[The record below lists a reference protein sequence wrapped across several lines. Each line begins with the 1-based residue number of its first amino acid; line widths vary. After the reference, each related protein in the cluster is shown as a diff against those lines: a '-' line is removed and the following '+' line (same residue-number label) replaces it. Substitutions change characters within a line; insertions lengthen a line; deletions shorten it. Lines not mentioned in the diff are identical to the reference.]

1 MHPLYSKWQQTL
13 TAAGAQADGDAVF
26 NALVARYSEPHRHY
40 HTLEHL
46 TECLDWWEKSA
57 HLAENPTAVLLALWF
72 HDAIYDVHRQDN
84 EINSAIWA
92 DTVLAQLAIAED
104 LRKAVHRLILCT
116 QHSELPVTAD
126 EQLLVDIDL
135 AILGANDERYRHF
148 ETQIRAEYAH
158 VPKWLFKIKRR
169 SILKSFLNRTSIYS
183 THYSA
188 LQLETR
194 ARANLSA
201 AI

>member
-1 MHPLYSKWQQTL
+1 MHPLYFRWQQTL

-92 DTVLAQLAIAED
+92 DTVLAHLAIAED

-116 QHSELPVTAD
+116 QHSEQPVTAD

-135 AILGANDERYRHF
+135 AILGASDERYMHF

-169 SILKSFLNRTSIYS
+169 AILKSFLNRTSIYS
-183 THYSA
+183 THYFA
-188 LQLETR
+188 QQLEAR